1 MKRKKLS
8 KSQYMRRKRKTPV
21 MKANKKVLYT
31 SSVALSLFAT
41 GITAPNVFALDWN
54 PRSVSEIS
62 QEIEDKG
69 GKLTYTVKYGDTL
82 SAIAEAMNIDLDIL
96 AQVNQIA
103 DVNLI
108 FPDTVL
114 TTTVDQNHQVTQIEI
129 QAPVQEEATENT
141 VQATVDIAANEIT
154 VDDTVIPLESTDA
167 PSSSASI
174 TEVSVETPVE
184 EAPVTEVPVETPVEE
199 APITEISVKTPVEK
213 APITEVSVEAPVEEA
228 PVTEVP
234 VETPLEETPV
244 EEVPVTEV
252 SVETPVEEAP
262 VTEVP
267 VETPLEE
274 TPVEEVPVTEV
285 SVETP
290 VEEAP
295 VTEGPAETPVE
306 EALVTEVP
314 AETPV
319 EEAPV
324 AEVNSVEAAP
334 VTSTPAASTA
344 TTVATV
350 STTSSST
357 TSSYDVGLQPQ
368 VAAFRAEVANAF
380 GITSFSGYRA
390 GDTGDHGKGLAIDFM
405 VPQSSALGDQ
415 VAAYA
420 AANLASKNISYIIWK
435 QRFYSPYASIYG
447 PAYTWNLMPDRGS
460 ITENHYDHVHVSFN
474 Q

>member
-31 SSVALSLFAT
+31 SSLALSLFAT
-41 GITAPNVFALDWN
+41 GITAPNVFALDWT

-69 GKLTYTVKYGDTL
+69 GKLTYSVKYGDTL

-129 QAPVQEEATENT
+129 QAPVQEAAAENT

-154 VDDTVIPLESTDA
+154 VNDTVIPLESTDA

-174 TEVSVETPVE
+174 
-184 EAPVTEVPVETPVEE
+184 
-199 APITEISVKTPVEK
+199 
-213 APITEVSVEAPVEEA
+213 
-228 PVTEVP
+228 
-234 VETPLEETPV
+234 
-244 EEVPVTEV
+244 TEV

-295 VTEGPAETPVE
+295 VTEVPVETPVEEAPITEVSVETPVEEALVTEVPVETPVE

-319 EEAPV
+319 EESPV

-334 VTSTPAASTA
+334 VTPTPAASTA

-350 STTSSST
+350 STTSSSI
-357 TSSYDVGLQPQ
+357 TSSYDVELQPQ

-405 VPQSSALGDQ
+405 VPQSSALGNQ
-415 VAAYA
+415 VAEYA
-420 AANLASKNISYIIWK
+420 VANLASKNISYIIWK

>member
-129 QAPVQEEATENT
+129 QAPVQEEADENT

-174 TEVSVETPVE
+174 TEVSVE
-184 EAPVTEVPVETPVEE
+184 
-199 APITEISVKTPVEK
+199 
-213 APITEVSVEAPVEEA
+213 APVEEA

-234 VETPLEETPV
+234 LETPLEETPV

-285 SVETP
+285 SVKTP
-290 VEEAP
+290 VEES
-295 VTEGPAETPVE
+295 
-306 EALVTEVP
+306 
-314 AETPV
+314 
-319 EEAPV
+319 PV
-324 AEVNSVEAAP
+324 AEVNTVEAAP
-334 VTSTPAASTA
+334 VTPTPAASTA

-350 STTSSST
+350 STTSSSI

>member
-31 SSVALSLFAT
+31 SSLALSLFAT
-41 GITAPNVFALDWN
+41 GITAPNVFALDWT

-129 QAPVQEEATENT
+129 QAPVQEEAAENT

-184 EAPVTEVPVETPVEE
+184 EAPVTEVPVETP
-199 APITEISVKTPVEK
+199 
-213 APITEVSVEAPVEEA
+213 
-228 PVTEVP
+228 
-234 VETPLEETPV
+234 LEETPV

-252 SVETPVEEAP
+252 SVET
-262 VTEVP
+262 
-267 VETPLEE
+267 L
-274 TPVEEVPVTEV
+274 
-285 SVETP
+285 

-334 VTSTPAASTA
+334 VTPTPAASTA

-420 AANLASKNISYIIWK
+420 VANVASKNISYIIWK

>member
-31 SSVALSLFAT
+31 SSLALSLFAT
-41 GITAPNVFALDWN
+41 GITAPNVFALDWT

-129 QAPVQEEATENT
+129 QAPVQEEAAENT

-167 PSSSASI
+167 PSSSAS
-174 TEVSVETPVE
+174 
-184 EAPVTEVPVETPVEE
+184 
-199 APITEISVKTPVEK
+199 
-213 APITEVSVEAPVEEA
+213 
-228 PVTEVP
+228 
-234 VETPLEETPV
+234 
-244 EEVPVTEV
+244 VTEV

-267 VETPLEE
+267 AETPLEE
-274 TPVEEVPVTEV
+274 TLVEEVQVTEV

-295 VTEGPAETPVE
+295 VTEVPAETPVEEAPVTEVPAETPVE

-319 EEAPV
+319 EEAPI

-334 VTSTPAASTA
+334 VTPIPAASTA

-350 STTSSST
+350 STISSS

-420 AANLASKNISYIIWK
+420 VANISSKNISYIIWK
-435 QRFYSPYASIYG
+435 QRFYAPFDSIYG

-460 ITENHYDHVHVSFN
+460 VTENHYDHVHVSFN

>member
-31 SSVALSLFAT
+31 SSLALSLFAT
-41 GITAPNVFALDWN
+41 GITAPNVFALDWT

-129 QAPVQEEATENT
+129 QAPVQEEAAENT

-154 VDDTVIPLESTDA
+154 VDDTVITLESTDA

-174 TEVSVETPVE
+174 
-184 EAPVTEVPVETPVEE
+184 
-199 APITEISVKTPVEK
+199 
-213 APITEVSVEAPVEEA
+213 
-228 PVTEVP
+228 
-234 VETPLEETPV
+234 
-244 EEVPVTEV
+244 TEV

-295 VTEGPAETPVE
+295 VTEVPAEAPVE

-314 AETPV
+314 AETLV

-334 VTSTPAASTA
+334 VTPTPAASTT

>member
-31 SSVALSLFAT
+31 SSLALSLFAT
-41 GITAPNVFALDWN
+41 GITAPNVFALDWT

-82 SAIAEAMNIDLDIL
+82 SAIAEAMNIDLDII

-129 QAPVQEEATENT
+129 QAPVQEEAAENT

-184 EAPVTEVPVETPVEE
+184 EAPVTEVPVETP
-199 APITEISVKTPVEK
+199 
-213 APITEVSVEAPVEEA
+213 
-228 PVTEVP
+228 
-234 VETPLEETPV
+234 LEETPV

-267 VETPLEE
+267 
-274 TPVEEVPVTEV
+274 
-285 SVETP
+285 
-290 VEEAP
+290 
-295 VTEGPAETPVE
+295 
-306 EALVTEVP
+306 

-334 VTSTPAASTA
+334 VTPTPAASTA

-420 AANLASKNISYIIWK
+420 VANVASKNISYIIWK

>member
-31 SSVALSLFAT
+31 SSLALSLFAT

-129 QAPVQEEATENT
+129 QAPVQEEAAENT

-154 VDDTVIPLESTDA
+154 VDDTVITLESTDA

-174 TEVSVETPVE
+174 
-184 EAPVTEVPVETPVEE
+184 
-199 APITEISVKTPVEK
+199 
-213 APITEVSVEAPVEEA
+213 
-228 PVTEVP
+228 
-234 VETPLEETPV
+234 
-244 EEVPVTEV
+244 TEV

-285 SVETP
+285 SVETL

-319 EEAPV
+319 EESPIAD
-324 AEVNSVEAAP
+324 VNSVEAAP
-334 VTSTPAASTA
+334 VTPTPAASTA

>member
-31 SSVALSLFAT
+31 SSLALSLFAT
-41 GITAPNVFALDWN
+41 GITAPNVFALDWT

-129 QAPVQEEATENT
+129 QAPVQEEAAENT

-167 PSSSASI
+167 PSSSAS
-174 TEVSVETPVE
+174 
-184 EAPVTEVPVETPVEE
+184 
-199 APITEISVKTPVEK
+199 
-213 APITEVSVEAPVEEA
+213 ITEVSVEAPVEEA

-295 VTEGPAETPVE
+295 VTEVPVETPLEETPVE
-306 EALVTEVP
+306 EVPVTEVSVK
-314 AETPV
+314 TPV
-319 EEAPV
+319 EESPV

-334 VTSTPAASTA
+334 VTPTPAASTA

>member
-1 MKRKKLS
+1 
-8 KSQYMRRKRKTPV
+8 
-21 MKANKKVLYT
+21 
-31 SSVALSLFAT
+31 
-41 GITAPNVFALDWN
+41 
-54 PRSVSEIS
+54 
-62 QEIEDKG
+62 
-69 GKLTYTVKYGDTL
+69 
-82 SAIAEAMNIDLDIL
+82 
-96 AQVNQIA
+96 
-103 DVNLI
+103 
-108 FPDTVL
+108 
-114 TTTVDQNHQVTQIEI
+114 
-129 QAPVQEEATENT
+129 
-141 VQATVDIAANEIT
+141 
-154 VDDTVIPLESTDA
+154 
-167 PSSSASI
+167 
-174 TEVSVETPVE
+174 
-184 EAPVTEVPVETPVEE
+184 
-199 APITEISVKTPVEK
+199 
-213 APITEVSVEAPVEEA
+213 
-228 PVTEVP
+228 
-234 VETPLEETPV
+234 
-244 EEVPVTEV
+244 
-252 SVETPVEEAP
+252 EAP

-306 EALVTEVP
+306 EA
-314 AETPV
+314 
-319 EEAPV
+319 PV

-334 VTSTPAASTA
+334 VTPTPAASTA